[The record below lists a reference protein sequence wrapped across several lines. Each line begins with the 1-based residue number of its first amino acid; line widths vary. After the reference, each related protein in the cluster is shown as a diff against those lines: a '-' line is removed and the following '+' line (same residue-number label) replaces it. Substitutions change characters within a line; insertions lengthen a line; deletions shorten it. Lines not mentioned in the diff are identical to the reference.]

1 MSQPILD
8 RLTEEVTDI
17 AGRLESPAEASAVL
31 ESLGYTDESAR
42 ELGYPDIFIVGVEV
56 YEHQSENEDA
66 RRHRMAI
73 EAELRQHELD
83 AVRPTSLAVFMP
95 RFLLKGFTFAA
106 PMIVMLVSVLVLLY
120 SLWAYFYF
128 DVPRGS
134 AIAVG
139 TVGSYL
145 VTAGFMQAIGRRGL
159 MYLRQDMAMLSLKI
173 SLLLVGV
180 GLAAVAVSAFLMWAF
195 LLVFPVLAPSETGTA
210 ILYFVSMSCLWLGL
224 SIVYML
230 QQEIWFL
237 FAISLG
243 IAVVYYLRE
252 QLNTS
257 IVIAHQVGII
267 TAAVFSAII
276 GAILLLLIDRR
287 TAKDRKVPLAGSL
300 PRFSVIALSVAPY
313 FGYGFI
319 YFAFL
324 FTDRVMAWTGE
335 TTYRQSFVW
344 FQSDYEIGLNWAL
357 VSLIIAFGVL
367 EFTTYRLG
375 ELVAFHSQQTS
386 LLHVDRFTS
395 ALLGMYR
402 RSVLAYLAAAFV
414 GIVAAY
420 LGVRLLL
427 EPNEPLVDSLINDT
441 AILVYWVS
449 AVSYLFVV
457 WALLNNVFLFSS
469 SRPGFALRGTAVAL
483 LVNLVVGFVLSRT
496 IEYWAAVFGLFAGS
510 IVLWAI
516 STYYVIK
523 MLKDM
528 DYYSYSAF

>member
-1 MSQPILD
+1 MSSSILD
-8 RLTEEVTDI
+8 RLTDEVTDI

-31 ESLGYTDESAR
+31 ESLGYTDETAR
-42 ELGYPDIFIVGVEV
+42 EMGYTDIFLAGVEV
-56 YEHQSENEDA
+56 YEHQSENEGA

-73 EAELRQHELD
+73 ESELRQRDLE
-83 AVRPTSLAVFMP
+83 AVRPTSLSVFLP

-145 VTAGFMQAIGRRGL
+145 ITAGFMQAIGRRGL

-173 SLLLVGV
+173 SMVLMLAGLVT
-180 GLAAVAVSAFLMWAF
+180 VAVSAVLLWGF
-195 LLVFPVLAPSETGTA
+195 LLVFPVLAPSETGIA
-210 ILYFVSMSCLWLGL
+210 VLYFVTMSCLWLGL

-243 IAVVYYLRE
+243 IAMVWYLRE

-257 IVIAHQVGII
+257 IVLAHQIGIL
-267 TAAVFSAII
+267 TAGIFSLFI
-276 GAILLLLIDRR
+276 GAVLLLLTDRR
-287 TAKDRKVPLAGSL
+287 VNRDRKVPLAGTL
-300 PRFSVIALSVAPY
+300 PRFSVIALSTAPY
-313 FGYGFI
+313 FAYGFV

-324 FTDRVMAWTGE
+324 FTDRLMAWTGR
-335 TTYRQSFVW
+335 TAYRQSFVW
-344 FQSDYEIGLNWAL
+344 FQSNYEIGLNWAL
-357 VSLIIAFGVL
+357 VSLIVAFGVL

-375 ELVAFHSQQTS
+375 ELVAFHSQQHS
-386 LLHVDRFTS
+386 LLRVDRFTG

-402 RSVLAYLAAAFV
+402 RAVLAYLGAAVF
-414 GIVAAY
+414 GIIAAY
-420 LGVRLLL
+420 IGVRTFL
-427 EPNEPLVDSLINDT
+427 EPNEPLVDTLIDNT
-441 AILVYWVS
+441 AILVYWVA

-457 WALLNNVFLFSS
+457 WALLNNVFLFSF
-469 SRPGFALRGTAVAL
+469 SRPGYALRGVIAGII
-483 LVNLVVGFVLSRT
+483 VNITVGFILSRV
-496 IEYWAAVFGLFAGS
+496 IQYWAAVFGLLAGA

-516 STYYVIK
+516 STYYVMK
-523 MLKDM
+523 MLRKM
-528 DYYSYSAF
+528 DYYAYSAF